1 MKNDSVSK
9 KLALIGGGPAALYL
23 FKNLVDGGNNNYHIH
38 IYERQSKL
46 GAGMPYSKVGASYEH
61 VTNISDTEIPE
72 LEMSVEEW
80 LKIAPSHLLH
90 EYQITP
96 ENFNELKVMP
106 RLLFGEYLC
115 AQFEMLCKRAASL
128 GFTFSIDFNTAVKDI
143 IDDKKSGKV
152 IVVTENKK
160 TEFDSVVICTG
171 HYWPKKNEGRVKG
184 YFDSPYPPQKLMEQ
198 INYPVALRGSSLTAF
213 DALRTLSRCNG
224 HFEKNERDG
233 LTYILK
239 EGSEGFKMVMHS
251 LDGMLPAIRI
261 HMDEPALTKDAAMT
275 PEELESHRAANNGF
289 VSLDYLF
296 EEKFKKPFKEKDPVF
311 FKKIK
316 DMTMEEF
323 VENMMSFRE
332 RIDPFTL
339 FRAEYREAEKSI
351 RQMRTVPWKELL
363 SDLNYAVNYPAKYFS
378 AEDMLRLRK
387 VLMPLISIV
396 IAFVPQS
403 SARELIAL
411 HEAGVLSIVAVDRDS
426 KVEPGETEG
435 IVYHYKNEEGKSE
448 SVPYKM
454 FIDCIGQPMLSIE
467 DIPFRS
473 LVDDHTVAVAK
484 LPFRSADAAE
494 KSLEEG
500 AKEIHKDLQGNYYLH
515 LPGIMINDN
524 FQVVD
529 DYGAFNDRIYVMA
542 VPLIGGVNPDYSGLD
557 FCATASTKIA
567 KSLSPDVK
575 QIVS

>member
-1 MKNDSVSK
+1 MKNESASK

-23 FKNLVDGGNNNYHIH
+23 FKNLVDSGNNNYHIH

-46 GAGMPYSKVGASYEH
+46 GAGMPYSKEGASQEH
-61 VTNISDTEIPE
+61 VTNISDTEIPA

-80 LKIAPSHLLH
+80 LTIAPSHLLH

-106 RLLFGEYLC
+106 RLLFGEYLS

-128 GFTFSIDFNTAVKDI
+128 GFSFSIDFNTAVEDI
-143 IDDKKSGKV
+143 IDDVQKDKV

-160 TEFDSVVICTG
+160 TEFDAVVICTG
-171 HYWPKKNEGRVKG
+171 HHWPKKNEGRVRG
-184 YFDSPYPPQKLMEQ
+184 YYDSPYPPQKLQ
-198 INYPVALRGSSLTAF
+198 QKINYPVAVRGSSLTAF
-213 DALRTLSRCNG
+213 DALRTLSRYNG
-224 HFEKNERDG
+224 HFVKNEQNG
-233 LTYILK
+233 LCYLLK
-239 EGSEGFKMVMHS
+239 EECKGFKIVMHS
-251 LDGMLPAIRI
+251 LDGLLPAIRI
-261 HMDEPALTKDAAMT
+261 HMEEPALTKDAAMT
-275 PEELESHRAANNGF
+275 PEELESHRAENNGF

-296 EEKFKKPFKEKDPVF
+296 EEKFKKPFKEKDPAF
-311 FKKIK
+311 YEKIK
-316 DMTMEEF
+316 DMRMEDF
-323 VENMMSFRE
+323 VENMMSMRE
-332 RIDPFTL
+332 RLDPFTL

-351 RQMRTVPWKELL
+351 RQMRTVHWKELL

-426 KVEPGETEG
+426 KVEAGEEEG
-435 IVYHYKNEEGKSE
+435 IIYHYKNEAGVSE

-454 FIDCIGQPMLSIE
+454 FIDCIGQPMLSID

-484 LPFRSADAAE
+484 LPFRSNKTAE
-494 KSLEEG
+494 QLLEDG
-500 AKEIHKDLQGNYYLH
+500 AKDIHKDQKHTYYLH
-515 LPGIMINDN
+515 LPGIMINDH

-529 DYGAFNDRIYVMA
+529 DYGAFNERIYVMA

-557 FCATASTKIA
+557 FCATASAKIA
-567 KSLSPDVK
+567 KSLIRDLNP
-575 QIVS
+575 IVS

>member
-23 FKNLVDGGNNNYHIH
+23 FKSLVDAHNIDYHVH

-46 GAGMPYSKVGASYEH
+46 GAGMPYSKEGAAHEH

-72 LEMSVEEW
+72 LEISVEEW

-90 EYQITP
+90 EFNITP
-96 ENFNELKVMP
+96 QNFNEFKVMP

-115 AQFEMLCKRAASL
+115 AQFDMLCKRAVSIGL
-128 GFTFSIDFNTAVKDI
+128 NFTIHFNTAVDDI
-143 IDDKKSGKV
+143 IDEVQLGKV
-152 IVVTENKK
+152 VVVTENKK
-160 TEFDSVVICTG
+160 TEFDAVVICTG

-184 YFDSPYPPQKLMEQ
+184 YFDSPYPPQKLMQ
-198 INYPVALRGSSLTAF
+198 PINYPVAVRGSSLTAF
-213 DALRTLSRCNG
+213 DALRTLSRYNG
-224 HFEKNERDG
+224 HFVKNEQNG
-233 LTYILK
+233 LCYLVK
-239 EGSEGFKMVMHS
+239 EECKGFKIVMHS
-251 LDGMLPAIRI
+251 LDGLLPAIRI
-261 HMDEPALTKDAAMT
+261 HMEEPSLTKDAAMT
-275 PEELESHRAANNGF
+275 PEELELHRSANNGF

-311 FKKIK
+311 YEKIRE
-316 DMTMEEF
+316 MSMEEF
-323 VENMMSFRE
+323 VENMMSIRE
-332 RIDPFTL
+332 RLDPFTL

-411 HEAGVLSIVAVDRDS
+411 HEAGVLSIVAVDRES
-426 KVEPGETEG
+426 KVEPGEKEG
-435 IVYHYKNEEGKSE
+435 IIYHYKNEEGVTE

-454 FIDCIGQPMLSIE
+454 FIDCIGQPMLSID
-467 DIPFRS
+467 DIPFQS
-473 LVDDHTVAVAK
+473 LVNDDTVAVAK
-484 LPFRSADAAE
+484 LPFRSNKAAE
-494 KSLEEG
+494 QLLEEG
-500 AKEIHKDLQGNYYLH
+500 AKDIHKDQNHTYYLH
-515 LPGIMINDN
+515 LPGIMINDH

-529 DYGAFNDRIYVMA
+529 DYGAFNERIYVMA

-557 FCATASTKIA
+557 FCATASAKIA
-567 KSLSPDVK
+567 KSLIRDLSP
-575 QIVS
+575 IVS